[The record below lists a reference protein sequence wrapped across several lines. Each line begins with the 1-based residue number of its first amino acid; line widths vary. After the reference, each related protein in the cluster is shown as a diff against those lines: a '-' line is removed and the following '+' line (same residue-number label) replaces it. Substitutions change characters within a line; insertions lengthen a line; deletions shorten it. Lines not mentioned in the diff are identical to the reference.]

1 MDNIFCFRVTISFLQ
16 NVCAFRLV
24 PMLFTTLVIF
34 SWVDSSQICF
44 GKCIILSTTLYMSRY
59 RSILWSHLNSWGPIL
74 VEFWIF
80 AYSRGVILWMCRFSV
95 LVRKPT
101 LSKIVFCQGCKFVG
115 EGYSQIPQIQMIPL
129 YHIYRVFSL
138 GQKINLYIAIRVFPL
153 YLDSFTSQYL
163 PSFPCA

>member
-95 LVRKPT
+95 LVKKLT
-101 LSKIVFCQGCKFVG
+101 CSKIVFLLR
-115 EGYSQIPQIQMIPL
+115 M
-129 YHIYRVFSL
+129 
-138 GQKINLYIAIRVFPL
+138 
-153 YLDSFTSQYL
+153 
-163 PSFPCA
+163 